1 MDNAAVITPQKSIS
15 KSRIAALCLGDVA
28 RGMIYGIITTYLLS
42 FFVVTKAD
50 QDNGMVIYLAS
61 AGVTMAVIRAIGM
74 LFDGISD
81 PLVAAWSDRF
91 KSKHGRRIPFMR
103 LSAIPYGLFC
113 MMIFFP
119 PIAGESVWNAV
130 WVGAALIL
138 YYTAST
144 FYQIPFSALQAEV
157 SVDPKKRSFLYLIS
171 AAIYV
176 IASAMVYLTSMIKG
190 LLITQGVE
198 VVWAFRIPF
207 FIFIA
212 IGTLCALIASFS
224 IKEKDYVVPKSCSFS
239 MLKSMK
245 ETFRYRN
252 FAVMAVGFLVMWI
265 SFGFFNASLVYD
277 ITVLLALP
285 DIWMTIVPG
294 ISIVVTL
301 IFYPI
306 VGKIAKTFGKKIP
319 LCVAMGIYALL
330 YFGVYLC
337 GVFNIAESPTSLKIV
352 VAVIIGVCN
361 GIPLAATNTIPPA
374 AIADCAQVDTIAS
387 GNHREGMFMAV
398 KNFCMKVTQSLVL
411 LFAPIVIVIGAT
423 DGTTP
428 TVFGVAIA
436 ALIASIAAL
445 VTIFIY
451 AFYDDRQVKETI
463 EGHLKET
470 VIQESEKENEETSLV

>member
-1 MDNAAVITPQKSIS
+1 
-15 KSRIAALCLGDVA
+15 
-28 RGMIYGIITTYLLS
+28 
-42 FFVVTKAD
+42 
-50 QDNGMVIYLAS
+50 
-61 AGVTMAVIRAIGM
+61 
-74 LFDGISD
+74 
-81 PLVAAWSDRF
+81 
-91 KSKHGRRIPFMR
+91 
-103 LSAIPYGLFC
+103 
-113 MMIFFP
+113 
-119 PIAGESVWNAV
+119 
-130 WVGAALIL
+130 
-138 YYTAST
+138 
-144 FYQIPFSALQAEV
+144 
-157 SVDPKKRSFLYLIS
+157 
-171 AAIYV
+171 
-176 IASAMVYLTSMIKG
+176 MVYLTSMIKG

-212 IGTLCALIASFS
+212 IGTLCAFIASFS

-245 ETFRYRN
+245 ETFRYRI

-337 GVFNIAESPTSLKIV
+337 GVFNIAESPTLLKIV

-361 GIPLAATNTIPPA
+361 GIPLAATNTIPPCRNRRLRPSRHDRERKSPGRHVHGGEELLHEGDA
-374 AIADCAQVDTIAS
+374 VSGSALCPDRHRHRRVGWHDADGFWS
-387 GNHREGMFMAV
+387 RHRR
-398 KNFCMKVTQSLVL
+398 L
-411 LFAPIVIVIGAT
+411 
-423 DGTTP
+423 
-428 TVFGVAIA
+428 
-436 ALIASIAAL
+436 
-445 VTIFIY
+445 
-451 AFYDDRQVKETI
+451 DRVHRRSRDHF
-463 EGHLKET
+463 HLCF
-470 VIQESEKENEETSLV
+470 L

>member
-1 MDNAAVITPQKSIS
+1 
-15 KSRIAALCLGDVA
+15 
-28 RGMIYGIITTYLLS
+28 
-42 FFVVTKAD
+42 
-50 QDNGMVIYLAS
+50 
-61 AGVTMAVIRAIGM
+61 
-74 LFDGISD
+74 
-81 PLVAAWSDRF
+81 
-91 KSKHGRRIPFMR
+91 
-103 LSAIPYGLFC
+103 
-113 MMIFFP
+113 
-119 PIAGESVWNAV
+119 
-130 WVGAALIL
+130 
-138 YYTAST
+138 
-144 FYQIPFSALQAEV
+144 
-157 SVDPKKRSFLYLIS
+157 
-171 AAIYV
+171 
-176 IASAMVYLTSMIKG
+176 MVYLTSMIKG

-212 IGTLCALIASFS
+212 IGTLCAFIASFS

-337 GVFNIAESPTSLKIV
+337 GVFNIAESPTLLKIV

-411 LFAPIVIVIGAT
+411 LFAPIVIVIGAS